1 MSFIADIAAL
11 AMTST
16 LVVTL
21 AGFGAGALI
30 ERLAPAENAQPR
42 AHLWMNIGYTAVF
55 AAILYVME
63 PLGAAIGIAIVNAC
77 GASLVPLPRAA
88 PALCLPP
95 PDLTT

>member
-21 AGFGAGALI
+21 AVFGAGALI

-42 AHLWMNIGYTAVF
+42 AHLWM
-55 AAILYVME
+55 
-63 PLGAAIGIAIVNAC
+63 
-77 GASLVPLPRAA
+77 SRARISG
-88 PALCLPP
+88 
-95 PDLTT
+95 